1 MRPGAHERV
10 AAALCGARTEG
21 QAGGVLQALVDALLA
36 EGLPLSRA
44 STALHALG
52 PEWAGVHLIWV
63 RGKPIQSIPR
73 EATIR
78 NQQVYLGSAPH
89 AVIEL
94 GVPEVHVR
102 LDGPRAELPYKFLDE
117 MADAGATDYLCFP
130 LDVRQGLSADTEH
143 AYWGRQWISFATDEA
158 RGFSDDEVMALRAL
172 LPLISLRCA
181 LEASKLTARALLA
194 SYLGGNASRRILGGA
209 FRRGTAETL
218 HAVIW
223 YCDMQGFTTLSDVRP
238 AREVVE
244 VLDAY
249 FDAVAS
255 PVDQRGGEVLKFIGD
270 AILAI
275 FPVSAGPGEGMTAAC
290 ARALAAVAD
299 VRANLERL
307 NRERAGR
314 GEAALGLGI
323 ALHQGEVSYGNI
335 GAQNRLDF
343 TVIGAVVNEACRVEA
358 MTRTLGVDVLLTESF
373 VRVAELPAD
382 AVVPLGAH
390 RLKGVSGAV
399 ELYGL
404 PKAGAR

>member
-1 MRPGAHERV
+1 MRPGVHERV
-10 AAALCGARTEG
+10 AAALCDARTEG
-21 QAGGVLQALVDALLA
+21 QATGVLQVLVDALLA

-52 PEWAGVHLIWV
+52 PEWAGVHLIWS
-63 RGKPIQSIPR
+63 RGKPLQAIPR

-102 LDGPRAELPYKFLDE
+102 LDRPRAELPYKFLDE
-117 MADAGATDYLCFP
+117 MADAGAVDYLCFP
-130 LDVRQGLSADTEH
+130 LDVRQGLSADTDH

-158 RGFSDDEVMALRAL
+158 GGFQDEDVAALRKL

-194 SYLGGNASRRILGGA
+194 SYLGGNASRRILAGA

-275 FPVSAGPGEGMTAAC
+275 FPVRGGAVAEAC

-299 VRANLERL
+299 VRVNLARL
-307 NRERAGR
+307 NAERAAH

-358 MTRTLGVDVLLTESF
+358 MTRALGVDVLLTQSF
-373 VRVAELPAD
+373 VRVAELGAD
-382 AVVPLGAH
+382 AVVALGAH
-390 RLKGVSGAV
+390 RLKGVAEPV
-399 ELYGL
+399 ELFGL
-404 PKAGAR
+404 PGAGSR

>member
-21 QAGGVLQALVDALLA
+21 QAGGVLEALVNALLA

-63 RGKPIQSIPR
+63 RGKPIQAIPR

-78 NQQVYLGSAPH
+78 NQHVYLGSAPH

-94 GVPEVHVR
+94 GVPEVHAR

-117 MADAGATDYLCFP
+117 MADGGATDYLCFP

-158 RGFSDDEVMALRAL
+158 RGFADEDVAALRAL

-194 SYLGGNASRRILGGA
+194 SYLGGNASRRILAGA

-244 VLDAY
+244 VLDTY

-275 FPVSAGPGEGMTAAC
+275 FPVRPAGGVAEAC
-290 ARALAAVAD
+290 AQALAAVAD

-373 VRVAELPAD
+373 VRVAGLPAQ
-382 AVVPLGAH
+382 AVVALGAH
-390 RLKGVSGAV
+390 RLKGVAGAV

-404 PKAGAR
+404 PGAGAK